1 MSFFD
6 LRQIQDISL
15 KWKLLIPFLFFALMG
30 TTILVAIGLTSQ
42 QKVIEGEEKRE
53 MVHYYQLFLEQLNQ
67 KKIQSVSLAS
77 IVAENPQVC
86 GLVAQGNRQALLDL
100 LNPTYLKLKDAYQI
114 AQFQFHL
121 PPAISF
127 LRLHRPQQYGDD
139 MGEYR
144 KTILEVHHL
153 GEAVA
158 GLERGATGFGIRGV
172 VPLYYRG
179 DMVGTVEIGHS
190 FGKAFLKELQRSW
203 GIDLAIYD
211 IKGKGNYE
219 LVARAAQREEAPPVT
234 PFLRD
239 LRPGET
245 TIMIAPESLP
255 DRSLLVGPVK
265 DYSGRVVAMVE
276 IKVDRS
282 ETLDRLVQTRNLM
295 IGVGLAGI
303 AISFF
308 FTYLVA
314 ALFLRPIKE
323 IVNEAHDIALGKR
336 ESRLGPRPN
345 DEIGTLTQSLNRVL
359 KVLKEKRKEIERHAK
374 TLELRVE
381 ERTADL
387 IASEEKYRALVEN
400 VPLIVYRVLLDGTT
414 EFINSALT
422 EILGYTIEEAV
433 GDRHFWREKI
443 CGIDINTCEDIFY
456 ACFEEGEEYRTE
468 RLVRDKNGHI
478 LTILDHAIPAFYA
491 NGAVK
496 WIDGIMM
503 DITELKR
510 LQERALLT
518 EEIRILGE
526 ISAHMAHEIRNPLST
541 AGGFA
546 RRLRDSLPEDD
557 PHRRQ
562 AGIIVEEV
570 VKLENFLKILL
581 SSIKPFDLDLKEID
595 VNGLIESLLT
605 ALEQSLTSKGL
616 AFVRALSNDLPMI
629 EADDERLKQ
638 AFEHILKHAI
648 VSTPDGESIFISTRH
663 LDDRLLITI
672 RHRVRRLSEDDLEKF
687 FFPHI
692 EREEEWTIL
701 DLPLSKIII
710 HRHGGKVDLSRE
722 KDNILIMKMEFP
734 IQQTKENRG
743 VMTQVAPS
751 SRERESD
758 ERGAF

>member
-1 MSFFD
+1 MSFLD
-6 LRQIQDISL
+6 LRQIQGISL

-30 TTILVAIGLTSQ
+30 TTILVVIGLTSQ
-42 QKVIEGEEKRE
+42 QKAIEREEKRE
-53 MVHYYQLFLEQLNQ
+53 MAHYYQLFLEQLNQ

-77 IVAENPQVC
+77 VVAENPQVC
-86 GLVAQGNRQALLDL
+86 ELVAQGNRQALLDL
-100 LNPTYLKLKDAYQI
+100 LKPTYLRLKDAYQI

-121 PPAISF
+121 PAAISF
-127 LRLHRPQQYGDD
+127 LRLHKPQQYGDD

-144 KTILEVHHL
+144 KTILEVHNR

-158 GLERGATGFGIRGV
+158 GLERGATDFGIRGV

-179 DMVGTVEIGHS
+179 DIVGTVEIGHS
-190 FGKAFLKELQRSW
+190 FGEAFLMELQRSW

-211 IKGKGNYE
+211 IRGKRHYK
-219 LVARAAQREEAPPVT
+219 LVARAAQRDEAPPVDL
-234 PFLRD
+234 FLTD

-245 TIMIAPESLP
+245 TIMIAPKSFP
-255 DRSLLVGPVK
+255 DRSLLYGPVK
-265 DYSGRVVAMVE
+265 DYSGKVVALVE
-276 IKVDRS
+276 IKMDRS
-282 ETLDRLVQTRNLM
+282 EILERLMQTRNLM
-295 IGVGLAGI
+295 IGVGLAGV

-336 ESRLGPRPN
+336 ESHLQPRPN
-345 DEIGTLTQSLNRVL
+345 DEIGTLTQSLNMVL
-359 KVLKEKRKEIERHAK
+359 KVLKEKRAEIERHAK

-381 ERTADL
+381 ERTSDL

-400 VPLIVYRVLLDGTT
+400 VPFIVYRVLLDGTT

-422 EILGYTIEEAV
+422 ETLGYTIEEAV
-433 GDRHFWREKI
+433 SDRHFWREKI
-443 CGIDINTCEDIFY
+443 CGIDIDTCEDIFY
-456 ACFEEGEEYRTE
+456 ACFEEGKEYRTE

-491 NGAVK
+491 NGSVK

-510 LQERALLT
+510 LQERELLT

-570 VKLENFLKILL
+570 AKLENFLKILL
-581 SSIKPFDLDLKEID
+581 SSIKPFDLDLKEVD
-595 VNGLIESLLT
+595 LNDLIESLLT

-616 AFVRALSNDLPMI
+616 VFIKELSNDLPMI
-629 EADDERLKQ
+629 EADDDRLKQ
-638 AFEHILKHAI
+638 AFGHILKHAI
-648 VSTPDGESIFISTRH
+648 VSAPDGESIFISTR
-663 LDDRLLITI
+663 LQDDRLLITI
-672 RHRVRRLSEDDLEKF
+672 RHKVSRLSEDDLEKF

-710 HRHGGKVDLSRE
+710 HRHGGKVDLSR
-722 KDNILIMKMEFP
+722 KKGNILIMKMEFP
-734 IQQTKENRG
+734 IRQTKENRG
-743 VMTQVAPS
+743 
-751 SRERESD
+751 
-758 ERGAF
+758 